1 MEEKYQVE
9 LSVLLESL
17 EYCSDVE
24 SDGYYIVRGSNK
36 IIAYGEDLSE
46 EYLGEDA
53 VWKFLQSNECI
64 KLPTLHEIEYASP
77 NWNRDITFKYIDE
90 MINDT
95 KQKKLLTKAYKSIFG
110 NRILHAFPG
119 SSKFC
124 AELAKLGRMDEWNL
138 FIKEKYEAHQLEF
151 AKKWCKDNNV
161 KIITE
166 ADI

>member
-17 EYCSDVE
+17 EYCSDVR

-53 VWKFLQSNECI
+53 VWEFLQSNECI
-64 KLPTLHEIEYASP
+64 KLPTLHEIEDASP

-110 NRILHAFPG
+110 NRILRAFPG
-119 SSKFC
+119 SSKLKD
-124 AELAKLGRMDEWNL
+124 LARK
-138 FIKEKYEAHQLEF
+138 KY
-151 AKKWCKDNNV
+151 
-161 KIITE
+161 
-166 ADI
+166 